1 MAKCGDTAID
11 AVRRARN
18 AGLHPRDAW
27 ITAADGIFPSAPASR
42 AKVCPREAFIG
53 LCTAGFVVGIA
64 AQPNEA
70 KPRPNRYA
78 RTAAELVIDRP
89 ELARE
94 SKLKLWKRVLS
105 VLQADADK
113 KHNQQMDVVVALFSE
128 GLLKTGLR
136 HLV

>member
-1 MAKCGDTAID
+1 MVKYGDTGID

-18 AGLHPRDAW
+18 AGLHQRDAW
-27 ITAADGIFPSAPASR
+27 TAAADGIFPSAPASR

-70 KPRPNRYA
+70 KPRPNRQYA

-94 SKLKLWKRVLS
+94 SKSWI
-105 VLQADADK
+105 
-113 KHNQQMDVVVALFSE
+113 
-128 GLLKTGLR
+128 G
-136 HLV
+136 